1 MFISTYTPF
10 LADTITHLAAM
21 AEKSKSE
28 NASDKEFQ
36 VKFVTKLEN
45 LSVPD
50 TPFTVPASV
59 DSEGLTAL
67 VRELLDSEAAAPE
80 LDWLCLGEIVRASLQ
95 EHVDRRTD
103 ITAETVIELEY
114 IEKKLP
120 PEPQVRLKRGVI
132 MMKGKPID
140 CNMSMYYCIRFQSS
154 KIIGY

>member
-1 MFISTYTPF
+1 
-10 LADTITHLAAM
+10 M

-45 LSVPD
+45 LSVAD

-67 VRELLDSEAAAPE
+67 VRELLDPEAAAPE

-120 PEPQVRLKRGVI
+120 PEPQVRPKRGVI
-132 MMKGKPID
+132 MKGKCID
-140 CNMSMYYCIRFQSS
+140 CIAISPCSIASDFSPQKLLGTGSYEWHCLTGGDML
-154 KIIGY
+154 

>member
-45 LSVPD
+45 LSVAD

-67 VRELLDSEAAAPE
+67 VRELLDPEAAAPE

-120 PEPQVRLKRGVI
+120 PEPQVRPKRG
-132 MMKGKPID
+132 MAL
-140 CNMSMYYCIRFQSS
+140 S
-154 KIIGY
+154 